1 MKKKGFTLMEL
12 LAVIVLLAVIAL
24 IAIPILLSIIEK
36 SRKGAFKDSVLSA
49 HHQLEYF
56 LSDKELVEI
65 PEEGID
71 VKTIGLM
78 HNNLEGLFKPDVD
91 GEAISYYITDGRY
104 CAYGRMDSLLI
115 ERGCERIDLTPPYVE
130 KKNIAI
136 TSQMHSISVLLNEG
150 FVKDEE
156 SNLEKIKVVLYE
168 KGENGKRYVDENTF
182 LQKGMVQN
190 EELEYTFDKLKPN
203 TNYQV
208 VITITNENGMS
219 YTYEETLQTKIIDTP
234 RIDVKK
240 EPSIPKN
247 AYVRKQTDKIMF
259 TSVQGFNNYIQSTR
273 EGEVIGQVLG
283 VCGNEEIPTN
293 CIEANATTLQAGYW
307 YQVGEEIEVNYTKET
322 EEVGT
327 LLALSSNGEKE
338 ASISDYLFKI
348 DTTSPELIIKEAT
361 LSNQMITIPLSIK
374 EMASGIKEVTCNY
387 SIVEGEY
394 TNNGTV
400 NKEYTTCTLANVDAN
415 ETYYYE
421 ICVQDYAENERVCK
435 TGNREPVSYVK
446 DIVKEG
452 EYIRYT
458 PSRTSYTIST
468 ADTVAYN
475 NLVINPS
482 ELNIWRVIRKNANG
496 TVDIVSEYVSSKAL
510 LFGQQHDFNYQ
521 KQAYQKYV
529 ATLNKIASAYET
541 TGYTVGSRH
550 MGYDATK
557 VQAVLANQYS
567 TPDSAYT
574 TDTNLVSQALG
585 TLISYQVGTSTSRA
599 YWLASRE
606 QILFNSGL
614 CWGRRIMTDGTIGV
628 QTLSTSRTD
637 NYIRPIV
644 VLKADIKITG
654 GSGTKA
660 SPYTLGV

>member
-91 GEAISYYITDGRY
+91 GEAMSYYITDGRY

-273 EGEVIGQVLG
+273 EGEVIGQVLA

-348 DTTSPELIIKEAT
+348 DTTSPELTIKEAT

-374 EMASGIKEVTCNY
+374 EIASGIK
-387 SIVEGEY
+387 
-394 TNNGTV
+394 
-400 NKEYTTCTLANVDAN
+400 
-415 ETYYYE
+415 
-421 ICVQDYAENERVCK
+421 
-435 TGNREPVSYVK
+435 
-446 DIVKEG
+446 
-452 EYIRYT
+452 
-458 PSRTSYTIST
+458 
-468 ADTVAYN
+468 
-475 NLVINPS
+475 
-482 ELNIWRVIRKNANG
+482 
-496 TVDIVSEYVSSKAL
+496 EYVSSKAV
-510 LFGQQHDFNYQ
+510 LFGKQNDFNPK

-529 ATLNKIASAYET
+529 ATLNKIASAYQT

-557 VQAVLANQYS
+557 VQEVLANAYS

-574 TDTNLVSQALG
+574 TDTNLVKKAIG
-585 TLISYQVGTSTSRA
+585 TLRSYQVGTSTNRA

-606 QILFNSGL
+606 QILEGSGV
-614 CWGRRIMTDGTIGV
+614 CWGRHIMTDGTVAV
-628 QTLSTSRTD
+628 QALSTDRTD
-637 NYIRPIV
+637 THIRPIV